1 LGSMSTESL
10 RLRLA
15 GPASSAASFAVVY
28 DRHAVRLLRLAFLLC
43 GHQQQAEDAVAE
55 TFAKVL
61 PQWQQGRLSEPGA
74 YLRRALVNEI
84 TSRGRRRVLEI
95 REERRRSAAGRGAG
109 DIGDQ
114 AVDRDVVIH
123 ALRLLPVGQRAVI
136 VLRYYEDLP
145 EGEVAS
151 VLGISVGTVK
161 SQTARAM
168 ARLRHLMEES

>member
-1 LGSMSTESL
+1 
-10 RLRLA
+10 
-15 GPASSAASFAVVY
+15 
-28 DRHAVRLLRLAFLLC
+28 
-43 GHQQQAEDAVAE
+43 
-55 TFAKVL
+55 
-61 PQWQQGRLSEPGA
+61 
-74 YLRRALVNEI
+74 VNEI